1 MTPPSHDAAPLHG
14 PAAQP
19 SDTFTSA
26 EHTAMRAALRAA
38 AQGVRGA
45 NPVVGAAVLSASGEV
60 LHVGHHRGAGTPHAE
75 VDALRAAR
83 EAGTD
88 LRDTTLVVTL
98 EPCHHTGRTGPC
110 SGAILEAGVPRVV
123 YAVGDGTEAARGGGA
138 FLAAHGVDVRA
149 GLLAEDARDLNARW
163 FRAQEQRRPFVT
175 LKIAQSLDGRV
186 AAADG
191 TSQWITG
198 ETARGE
204 GHALRARVDAILVGG
219 GTLRSDDPS
228 LTARDATG
236 APLDRQ
242 PLRAVMTTRP
252 VPADARVRRG
262 VVSAAAAAGAADAAA
277 GTGSADAVAGTGAA
291 DVSTE
296 SRAAGTRSR
305 TADSQHGPDT
315 ALRPARGTAAPGSPD
330 GAAEDDG
337 RFVHL
342 DTHDPHEALARLHG
356 LGVSHVLV
364 EGGPTVAAAFLSADL
379 VDELWLH
386 QAPVLLGAGAPSVGD
401 LGIGTVT
408 AASRW
413 RGDPVGVPDGRAVS
427 PVGEDLRWHL
437 RPARGTPDAGAPD
450 AGASRPGTP
459 ATLPRHPASRTA
471 AGPAPAP
478 GSGPADARAA
488 ATNSPDD
495 TSSAP

>member
-1 MTPPSHDAAPLHG
+1 
-14 PAAQP
+14 
-19 SDTFTSA
+19 
-26 EHTAMRAALRAA
+26 MRSALRAA
-38 AQGVRGA
+38 ARGVRGA

-123 YAVGDGTEAARGGGA
+123 YAVGDGTDTARGG
-138 FLAAHGVDVRA
+138 AAALMERGVDVRA

-163 FRAQEQRRPFVT
+163 FRAQEQQRPFVT

-191 TSQWITG
+191 TSRWITG
-198 ETARGE
+198 EAARGE
-204 GHALRARVDAILVGG
+204 GHALRSRVDAILVGG

-236 APLDRQ
+236 GPLTRQ

-262 VVSAAAAAGAADAAA
+262 VV
-277 GTGSADAVAGTGAA
+277 
-291 DVSTE
+291 
-296 SRAAGTRSR
+296 RAEE
-305 TADSQHGPDT
+305 H
-315 ALRPARGTAAPGSPD
+315 
-330 GAAEDDG
+330 DG

-342 DTHDPHEALARLHG
+342 DTHDPHEALARLRG

-364 EGGPTVAAAFLSADL
+364 EGGPTVAAAFLSCDL

-401 LGIGTVT
+401 LGIGTIT

-413 RGDPVGVPDGRAVS
+413 RGDPVGVPDDRAVA

-437 RPARGTPDAGAPD
+437 RPARGTPDADSLD
-450 AGASRPGTP
+450 AGASRPGAP
-459 ATLPRHPASRTA
+459 ATPQRHPASRTP
-471 AGPAPAP
+471 AGPAPTP
-478 GSGPADARAA
+478 GSGPADARGT